1 MMFIIGILLFLLG
14 IAMAAAGVI
23 GIISPKLLKDRKTGA
38 IQTRGAWAGAMVLG
52 LVMFGGGSLLTGDDD
67 KAKQTAADTK
77 AETLQADDSAS
88 KPTSEKGYDLTINTP
103 RKEMPISF
111 EELRQRIN
119 RQMALFDY
127 PKTKP
132 IPKNAQP
139 TGEKDS
145 VNFVYQHTASESL
158 SMIISASPENKK
170 PRGILIFAAP
180 VGKSNGTELLG
191 LFGKSIAILTAP
203 IADGSAV
210 GEAKSKELS
219 AKLLKMSVKLAEDF
233 NKNPEEQTKDSY
245 TEDGITYSIA
255 ITPGIPVMFSLS
267 LEE

>member
-1 MMFIIGILLFLLG
+1 MMFIIGILLFLFG
-14 IAMAAAGVI
+14 FAMAVAGFI
-23 GIISPKLLKDRKTGA
+23 GIIFPKLLKDRKTGA
-38 IQTRGAWAGAMVLG
+38 IQTRGFWAKSLALG
-52 LVMFGGGSLLTGDDD
+52 LAMFVGGSLLMVDDD
-67 KAKQTAADTK
+67 DAKQTAADTQT
-77 AETLQADDSAS
+77 ETRPADDSAS

-103 RKEMPISF
+103 KKELPISF

-119 RQMALFDY
+119 SQMARFDY

-145 VNFVYQHTASESL
+145 VNLVYQHTASESL

-170 PRGILIFAAP
+170 PRGILILAAP
-180 VGKSNGTELLG
+180 SATGDGAELLG

-203 IADGSAV
+203 VADDS
-210 GEAKSKELS
+210 AKSKELA

-233 NKNPEEQTKDSY
+233 NKNPEEQAKDSY
-245 TEDGITYSIA
+245 TEDGITYGIA
-255 ITPGIPVMFSLS
+255 ITPGLPVMFSLS
-267 LEE
+267 LDE

>member
-14 IAMAAAGVI
+14 LAMAVAGFI
-23 GIISPKLLKDRKTGA
+23 GIFAPKLLKDRKTGE
-38 IQTRGAWAGAMVLG
+38 IHTRGFWAKSLALG
-52 LVMFGGGSLLTGDDD
+52 LAMFVGGALLMGDDD
-67 KAKQTAADTK
+67 EAKQTAADTK

-103 RKEMPISF
+103 KKELPISF
-111 EELRQRIN
+111 EELRKRIN
-119 RQMALFDY
+119 SQMARFDY

-145 VNFVYQHTASESL
+145 VNLVYQHTASEGL

-170 PRGILIFAAP
+170 PRGILILAAP
-180 VGKSNGTELLG
+180 TSEGDGAELLG

-203 IADGSAV
+203 IADDA
-210 GEAKSKELS
+210 AKSKELS
-219 AKLLKMSVKLAEDF
+219 AKLLKMSVKAAEDF
-233 NKNPEEQTKDSY
+233 NKNPEEQAKDSY

-255 ITPGIPVMFSLS
+255 ITPGLPVMFSLS

>member
-1 MMFIIGILLFLLG
+1 MMVRVLLSVLG
-14 IAMAAAGVI
+14 SAMAAAGLV
-23 GIISPKLLKDRKTGA
+23 GIISPKLMQNRKTGE
-38 IQTRGAWAGAMVLG
+38 IHTRGTWAASLFLG
-52 LVMFGGGSLLTGDDD
+52 LVMLGGDSLLTGDDD
-67 KAKQTAADTK
+67 KAKQPAADTQ

-88 KPTSEKGYDLTINTP
+88 NPTSEKGYDLTINTP
-103 RKEMPISF
+103 KKELPLSF

-119 RQMALFDY
+119 SQMALFDY

-145 VNFVYQHTASESL
+145 VNLVYQHTASEGL

-170 PRGILIFAAP
+170 PRGILILAAP
-180 VGKSNGTELLG
+180 TSEGNGAELLG
-191 LFGKSIAILTAP
+191 LFGKACAILAAP
-203 IADGSAV
+203 ISDDS
-210 GEAKSKELS
+210 AKSKELT
-219 AKLLKMSVKLAEDF
+219 AKLLKMGVKLAEDF
-233 NKNPEEQTKDSY
+233 NKNPEEQAKDSY

-255 ITPGIPVMFSLS
+255 ITPGLPVMFSLS

>member
-14 IAMAAAGVI
+14 LAMAVAGFI
-23 GIISPKLLKDRKTGA
+23 GIFVPKLLKDRKTGE
-38 IQTRGAWAGAMVLG
+38 IHTRGFWAKSLALG
-52 LVMFGGGSLLTGDDD
+52 LAMFVGGSLLMGDDD
-67 KAKQTAADTK
+67 EAKQTAADTK

-88 KPTSEKGYDLTINTP
+88 NPTSEKGYDLTINTP
-103 RKEMPISF
+103 KKELPISF

-119 RQMALFDY
+119 SQMALFDY
-127 PKTKP
+127 PKTNP

-145 VNFVYQHTASESL
+145 VNLVYQHTASEGL

-170 PRGILIFAAP
+170 PRGILILAAP
-180 VGKSNGTELLG
+180 TSEGNGAELLG
-191 LFGKSIAILTAP
+191 LFGKACAILAAP
-203 IADGSAV
+203 ISDDS
-210 GEAKSKELS
+210 AKSKELT
-219 AKLLKMSVKLAEDF
+219 AKLLKMGVKLAEDF
-233 NKNPEEQTKDSY
+233 NKNPEEQAKDSY

-255 ITPGIPVMFSLS
+255 ITPGLPVMFSLS

>member
-14 IAMAAAGVI
+14 FAMAAAGFI

-38 IQTRGAWAGAMVLG
+38 IQTRGAWAGALFLG
-52 LVMFGGGSLLTGDDD
+52 LVMFGGGSLLMGDDD
-67 KAKQTAADTK
+67 EAKQTAADTK
-77 AETLQADDSAS
+77 TETLQADDSAS
-88 KPTSEKGYDLTINTP
+88 TPTSEKGYDLTINTP
-103 RKEMPISF
+103 KKELPISF
-111 EELRQRIN
+111 EELRKRIN
-119 RQMALFDY
+119 SQMARFDY

-145 VNFVYQHTASESL
+145 VNLVYQHTAAEGL

-170 PRGILIFAAP
+170 PRGILILAAP
-180 VGKSNGTELLG
+180 TSEGNGAELLG
-191 LFGKSIAILTAP
+191 LFGESIAILTAP
-203 IADGSAV
+203 IADDA
-210 GEAKSKELS
+210 AKSKELS

-233 NKNPEEQTKDSY
+233 NKNPEEQVKDSY

-255 ITPGIPVMFSLS
+255 ITPGLPVMFSLS

>member
-1 MMFIIGILLFLLG
+1 MMFIIGFLLSLLG

-38 IQTRGAWAGAMVLG
+38 IQTRGAWAAALVLG

-119 RQMALFDY
+119 SQMALFNY
-127 PKTKP
+127 PKAKP

-145 VNFVYQHTASESL
+145 VNFVYQHTASEGL

-170 PRGILIFAAP
+170 PRGLLIFAAP
-180 VGKSNGTELLG
+180 VGEGNGAELLG
-191 LFGKSIAILTAP
+191 LFSQACAILTAP
-203 IADGSAV
+203 IADDSS
-210 GEAKSKELS
+210 KSKELS
-219 AKLLKMSVKLAEDF
+219 AKLLNMSIKLAEDF
-233 NKNPEEQTKDSY
+233 NKNPEKQAKDSY

-255 ITPGIPVMFSLS
+255 ITPGLPVMFDLS

>member
-14 IAMAAAGVI
+14 LVMAVAGFI
-23 GIISPKLLKDRKTGA
+23 GIFAPKILKNRKTGE
-38 IQTRGAWAGAMVLG
+38 IQTRGFWAKSLALG
-52 LVMFGGGSLLTGDDD
+52 LAMFVGGSLLMGDDD
-67 KAKQTAADTK
+67 EAKQTAADTK
-77 AETLQADDSAS
+77 TETLQADDSAS
-88 KPTSEKGYDLTINTP
+88 TPTSEKGYDLTINTP
-103 RKEMPISF
+103 KKELPISF
-111 EELRQRIN
+111 EELRKRIN
-119 RQMALFDY
+119 SQMARFDY

-145 VNFVYQHTASESL
+145 VNLVYQHTASEGL

-170 PRGILIFAAP
+170 PRGILILAAP
-180 VGKSNGTELLG
+180 TSEGNGAELLG
-191 LFGKSIAILTAP
+191 LFGESIAILTAP
-203 IADGSAV
+203 IADDA
-210 GEAKSKELS
+210 AKSKELS

-233 NKNPEEQTKDSY
+233 NKNPEEQVKDSY

-255 ITPGIPVMFSLS
+255 ITPGLPVMFSLS

>member
-14 IAMAAAGVI
+14 LAMAVAGFI
-23 GIISPKLLKDRKTGA
+23 GIFVPKLLKDRKTGE
-38 IQTRGAWAGAMVLG
+38 IHTRGFWAKSLALG
-52 LVMFGGGSLLTGDDD
+52 LAMFVGGSLLMGDDD
-67 KAKQTAADTK
+67 EAKQTAADTK

-103 RKEMPISF
+103 KKELPISF
-111 EELRQRIN
+111 EELRKRIN
-119 RQMALFDY
+119 SQMARFDY

-145 VNFVYQHTASESL
+145 VNLVYQHTASESL

-170 PRGILIFAAP
+170 PRGILILAAP
-180 VGKSNGTELLG
+180 TSEGDGAELLG

-203 IADGSAV
+203 VADDS
-210 GEAKSKELS
+210 AKSKELA

-233 NKNPEEQTKDSY
+233 NKNPEEQAKDSY
-245 TEDGITYSIA
+245 TEDGIIYSIA
-255 ITPGIPVMFSLS
+255 ITPGLPVMFSLS
-267 LEE
+267 LKE